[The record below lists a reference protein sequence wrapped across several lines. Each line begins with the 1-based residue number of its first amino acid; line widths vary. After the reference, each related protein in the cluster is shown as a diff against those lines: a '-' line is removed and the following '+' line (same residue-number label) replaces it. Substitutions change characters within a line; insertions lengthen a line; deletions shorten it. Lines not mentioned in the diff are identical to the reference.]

1 MEMYRF
7 AFLLSAI
14 SATLFPLISI
24 TFSAEPVDDFISEL
38 QHLKF
43 QIARLESI
51 LEENN
56 QKLNERSLYDKECEK
71 RIDEMSEKIHN
82 LQSTLSSIEA
92 DSFHTEKRIKA
103 LEEEVQLL
111 WATSRKNNF
120 DLHVLESKAQDAEK
134 RLKEVTSVVE
144 KMGDIVTEQWIQV
157 QHLEQALHITEM
169 RTMKARR
176 LAGFTRCTFLKFLN
190 SILDD
195 FWAVRSYMFGDMSI
209 ANSLIS
215 QATDQ
220 MKRSFIL
227 AKTYHHQL
235 QAFIKDLMKRH
246 KSTAAFVND
255 ELVFFLASALI
266 IFPVMSAWMLLSSRS

>member
-1 MEMYRF
+1 MYRF
-7 AFLLSAI
+7 AFLLLTI
-14 SATLFPLISI
+14 SATLFPLLSI
-24 TFSAEPVDDFISEL
+24 TFSAEPVDDFISQL
-38 QHLKF
+38 HQAKF
-43 QIARLESI
+43 RIAQLEST

-56 QKLNERSLYDKECEK
+56 QKLSERSLYLKECEK
-71 RIDEMSEKIHN
+71 RIDEMSEKIHD
-82 LQSTLSSIEA
+82 LQSTLSSIKA
-92 DSFHTEKRIKA
+92 DSFHAEKGLKA

-111 WATSRKNNF
+111 WANSRKNNF
-120 DLHVLESKAQDAEK
+120 DLHILESKAQDAEK

-144 KMGDIVTEQWIQV
+144 KIGDIVTEQWIQV

-176 LAGFTRCTFLKFLN
+176 LGGFT

-195 FWAVRSYMFGDMSI
+195 FRAVQSYLFGDRSTT
-209 ANSLIS
+209 NSLIS
-215 QATDQ
+215 QATNQ
-220 MKRSFIL
+220 MKRCFLL

-246 KSTAAFVND
+246 KLTAAFAND

-266 IFPVMSAWMLLSSRS
+266 TFPVMSAWMLLSSRT